1 LSIMR
6 EDFLL
11 NHQSKM
17 VVLVSMATE
26 EIIRLVAKYPDAW
39 FMDTAA
45 GKLLKLSM
53 FI

>member
-1 LSIMR
+1 MR

-11 NHQSKM
+11 NHQSKIL
-17 VVLVSMATE
+17 VLVSMATDKM
-26 EIIRLVAKYPDAW
+26 IRLVAMYPDVW
-39 FMDTAA
+39 FMDTTA

>member
-1 LSIMR
+1 MR

-17 VVLVSMATE
+17 LVLVSMATDKM
-26 EIIRLVAKYPDAW
+26 IRLVAMYPDVW
-39 FMDTAA
+39 FMDRTA

-53 FI
+53 FV